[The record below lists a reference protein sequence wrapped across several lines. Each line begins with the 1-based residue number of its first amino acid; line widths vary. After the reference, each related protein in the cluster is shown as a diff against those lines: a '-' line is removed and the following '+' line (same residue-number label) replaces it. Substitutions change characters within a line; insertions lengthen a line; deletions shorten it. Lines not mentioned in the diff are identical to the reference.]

1 MVDRIRHYV
10 IIYEQ
15 RSGCKILECSY
26 TKFCTLKELF
36 EDIGALYKDN
46 PFIKNV
52 RVKEIT
58 EAE

>member
-15 RSGCKILECSY
+15 RSGSKILECSY
-26 TKFCTLKELF
+26 TKFCTLNELF
-36 EDIGALYKDN
+36 EYIGALYKD

-58 EAE
+58 EAA

>member
-1 MVDRIRHYV
+1 MVDRRRHYV

-15 RSGCKILECSY
+15 KFGHETLQDEY
-26 TKFCTLKELF
+26 TKFCTLNELF
-36 EDIGALYKDN
+36 EYIGALYKD